1 MIEVFKANMY
11 KSLKEVQDKTFKQAE
26 ALKDVTNK
34 YNEVQENTG
43 KLVKNVNKIVEGLKM
58 KVKSI

>member
-43 KLVKNVNKIVEGLKM
+43 KLVENVNKIVEGLKM